1 MPKWPPPWIEISD
14 PDVLAAVARV
24 PRHRFV
30 SPDLQGQAYEDH
42 PLPIGYGQTISQ
54 PFVVALMT
62 QLLALAPAAR
72 VLEIGTGCGY
82 QTAVLAEL
90 ARMVYTVEVIPEL
103 AAEAEARLGALGYAN
118 IHFRLGNGWEGWPD
132 EAPFDGIVVTAA
144 AVDWPPALVAQ
155 LAEGG
160 NLVIPVGPAG
170 WDQELWQATKVEGS
184 LIKRRVGPV
193 RFVPLVSGASDQTLL

>member
-1 MPKWPPPWIEISD
+1 MPKWPPPWIEITD

-30 SPDLQGQAYEDH
+30 SADLQEQAYQDH

-62 QLLALAPAAR
+62 QLLRLAPTAR

-82 QTAVLAEL
+82 QTAILAEL
-90 ARMVYTVEVIPEL
+90 ASLVYTVEVIPAL
-103 AAEAEARLGALGYAN
+103 ATEAETRLAALGYTN
-118 IHFRLGNGWEGWPD
+118 IAFRLGNGWEGWPE

-144 AVDWPPALVAQ
+144 AADWPYALITQ

-160 NLVIPVGPAG
+160 TLVIPVGPAG
-170 WDQELWQATKVEGS
+170 WDQELWQATKVEGA

-193 RFVPLVSGASDQTLL
+193 RFVPLVSGASDQTNL